1 MGLLRLLIL
10 FLIICY
16 DTLIKAGKTECLDV
30 IEYKKVRDS
39 FHSTSSSVG
48 VVNWAIIGLAFRF
61 EPGTSKR
68 NQLLANVIKRFSPP
82 SFEARNITIIIFS
95 EKTFS
100 PEQMTHWRNQFN
112 DTAHFQFI
120 DTKRNRNPYP
130 HKPFGYEYMCKFFTI
145 DMYEYLK
152 PYDYYIRLDTDC
164 LILSLEYNIFD
175 WVEKNHLE
183 YAWATSG
190 MESHGPTLSSLPQWV
205 RNYSDAYL
213 IRPSQL
219 MGRPLSDAMHFY
231 NNFHVGSVPFFFRQD
246 VQNFLACARESPFFY
261 DHRWGDA
268 VVQVG
273 LERPTYITIVYFDLH
288 YFGIYRYSF
297 LSPFLP

>member
-1 MGLLRLLIL
+1 MGRWLRLLIL
-10 FLIICY
+10 ICTFCFE
-16 DTLIKAGKTECLDV
+16 TLAKAGTTQYNKA
-30 IEYKKVRDS
+30 RDS
-39 FHSTSSSVG
+39 FYPTRNKSFGNVT
-48 VVNWAIIGLAFRF
+48 NWAIIGLAYKF

-82 SFEARNITIIIFS
+82 SFEGRNITILIFS
-95 EKTFS
+95 EKTFT

-112 DTAHFQFI
+112 ATAHFQFI
-120 DTKRNRNPYP
+120 DTKQNRNPYP
-130 HKPFGYEYMCKFFTI
+130 HKPFGYEYMCRFFMI

-175 WVEKNHLE
+175 WVEKNHIE

-205 RNYSDAYL
+205 QNYSDSYL
-213 IRPSQL
+213 IRPSNL
-219 MGRPLSDAMHFY
+219 MDRPLSDAMHFY

-246 VQNFLACARESPFFY
+246 VQNFLTCAKENPLFY

-268 VVQVG
+268 IVQVCY
-273 LERPTYITIVYFDLH
+273 LPYICCYL
-288 YFGIYRYSF
+288 
-297 LSPFLP
+297 LPLYHHHQVFINSLITDV